1 MNDLVRQ
8 LNNMGGLAVQA
19 IYHFFFKG
27 EEGMHLFL
35 GLLPQLGFVLEVEAW
50 SELVGM

>member
-1 MNDLVRQ
+1 
-8 LNNMGGLAVQA
+8 MGGLAVQA
-19 IYHFFFKG
+19 IYHLFFFFFKG